1 MMNAKLNIGQKHVSH
16 KLGKLL
22 IEILHR
28 QHTSESLILHNLGL
42 VRLSTSILLQ
52 FKGDVEKSEM
62 VQRKGYQDK
71 QPRANNLGEHFWE
84 LDLFSLVKWR
94 LRGDLIT
101 WITEQQLTKMSQTL
115 WGCDNSISSSQKQL
129 LRRHRLDVRIK
140 FLFKTEKQLRTD

>member
-16 KLGKLL
+16 KLHKLH

-28 QHTSESLILHNLGL
+28 QHTSESLILRNMGL
-42 VRLSTSILLQ
+42 VRLSSSILLQ
-52 FKGDVEKSEM
+52 FKWDVEKSEM

-71 QPRANNLGEHFWE
+71 QPRANNLGEQFWE

-101 WITEQQLTKMSQTL
+101 WITEQQLQ
-115 WGCDNSISSSQKQL
+115 
-129 LRRHRLDVRIK
+129 R
-140 FLFKTEKQLRTD
+140 